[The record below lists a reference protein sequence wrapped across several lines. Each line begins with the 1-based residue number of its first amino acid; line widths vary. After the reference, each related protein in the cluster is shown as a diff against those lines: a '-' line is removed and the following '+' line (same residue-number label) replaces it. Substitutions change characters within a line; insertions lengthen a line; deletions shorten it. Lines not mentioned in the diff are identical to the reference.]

1 MVHFNHF
8 FFIKILHLQKN
19 RLNWIH
25 PERNENVFTRED
37 EKTQLTKWN
46 YWNIRSV
53 LIIFYLA
60 LGTWNTLW
68 FTTTIDMTS
77 FHFPF
82 NICRFCY
89 YIGGLFAFFI
99 KYIFFSNIFFR
110 TFFFEYF
117 FFQNVARTELIAI
130 SFESRFVH
138 YWVSIDQIRI
148 SFNLFILYSL

>member
-8 FFIKILHLQKN
+8 FTKILHLQKN

-37 EKTQLTKWN
+37 EKTQPTKWN

-77 FHFPF
+77 FHFLF
-82 NICRFCY
+82 NIYRSFY
-89 YIGGLFAFFI
+89 YICGFFAFFI
-99 KYIFFSNIFFR
+99 KYRFFR
-110 TFFFEYF
+110 IFFFEYF
-117 FFQNVARTELIAI
+117 FWNIFFQKCCPHRTYPYIM
-130 SFESRFVH
+130 
-138 YWVSIDQIRI
+138 IDKCICV
-148 SFNLFILYSL
+148 